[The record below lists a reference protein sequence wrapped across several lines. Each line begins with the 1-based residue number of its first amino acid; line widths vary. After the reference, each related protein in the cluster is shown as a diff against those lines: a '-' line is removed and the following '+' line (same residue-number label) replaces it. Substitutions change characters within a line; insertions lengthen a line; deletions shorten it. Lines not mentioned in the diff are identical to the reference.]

1 MRWPRSRPADVG
13 GADFEHTDAEPFE
26 SAFSDDYVRFDS
38 LADLFRQIGHDE
50 RVHKQES
57 LAQAAASR
65 FR

>member
-1 MRWPRSRPADVG
+1 MPRRPPNPSRRQTCRPAE
-13 GADFEHTDAEPFE
+13 FTPERIAESRVQQDNE
-26 SAFSDDYVRFDS
+26 QWH
-38 LADLFRQIGHDE
+38 LLLFRQIGYDE